1 MKTLS
6 ELTWAEIKQTI
17 SEILEKRK
25 DENFRK
31 HDFTSDEASICFY
44 FAEKYD
50 WLPDK
55 NKDMDLKDF
64 VNLPKIYH
72 ALFKDVEARCSPSYI
87 QWISVDEAMPE
98 LNEEVLVCFPD
109 GSYGVAHREE
119 RFAVTGLVTEWR
131 NGDYTYYDAWI
142 RYWMRIPNLN
152 LNDK

>member
-6 ELTWAEIKQTI
+6 ELTWSEIKQTI

-64 VNLPKIYH
+64 VDLPKIYH
-72 ALFKDVEARCSPSYI
+72 AIFRDEEVRCSP
-87 QWISVDEAMPE
+87 
-98 LNEEVLVCFPD
+98 NE
-109 GSYGVAHREE
+109 
-119 RFAVTGLVTEWR
+119 
-131 NGDYTYYDAWI
+131 
-142 RYWMRIPNLN
+142 
-152 LNDK
+152 